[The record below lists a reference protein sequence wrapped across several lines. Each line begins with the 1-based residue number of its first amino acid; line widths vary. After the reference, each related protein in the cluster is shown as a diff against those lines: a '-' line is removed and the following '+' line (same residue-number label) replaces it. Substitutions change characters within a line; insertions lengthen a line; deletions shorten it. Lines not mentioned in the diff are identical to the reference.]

1 MADIPEKTKT
11 DDVVVLLHGI
21 GHSRL
26 NMAMAERAMRRAGF
40 SVLNLSYPSRT
51 RNIDAITDFLH
62 ERLSEKN
69 LWQGEGRVH
78 FVTHSMGGLVTSYY
92 LEKYKS
98 EIPQDRLGRVVMIAP
113 PIGGSEV
120 ADFLKNFL
128 PYKWMFG
135 PAGQELATAMRMADR
150 TAPYYDLGIIA
161 GSKKWPYIIAN
172 FIMPGEHDGRV
183 ALVNTKL
190 EGMKDH
196 MVVPA
201 THSFISWKPSTHE
214 QAVYFI
220 LNGSFRREE

>member
-1 MADIPEKTKT
+1 VADIPEKAKT
-11 DDVVVLLHGI
+11 EDVVVLLHGI
-21 GHSRL
+21 GHSRW
-26 NMAMAERAMRRAGF
+26 NMAMVERGMRRAGF

-51 RNIDAITDFLH
+51 RTIEAIAAFLH
-62 ERLSEKN
+62 ERLRKKN
-69 LWQGEGRVH
+69 LWQEGKRVH
-78 FVTHSMGGLVTSYY
+78 FVTHSMGGLVVRYY

-98 EIPQDRLGRVVMIAP
+98 EIPRGKLGRVVMIAP

-135 PAGQELATAMRMADR
+135 PAGQELVTAVRRADQ

-161 GSKKWPYIIAN
+161 GSKKWPYVIAN
-172 FIMPGEHDGRV
+172 FIVRGEHDGRV
-183 ALVNTKL
+183 AVVNTKL

-201 THSFISWKPSTHE
+201 THGFISWKASTHE

-220 LNGSFRREE
+220 LNGAFKRER